1 LKKLP
6 SHIIKMQ
13 KMFFKLRCVFIF
25 MSLAMEVKMF
35 GTTLHLFDVHS
46 KMNIIDHQKLVN
58 VDFDGVE
65 VKTSGSGMRSLNF
78 LQICN
83 FIAMIVNFRS

>member
-1 LKKLP
+1 
-6 SHIIKMQ
+6 
-13 KMFFKLRCVFIF
+13 
-25 MSLAMEVKMF
+25 
-35 GTTLHLFDVHS
+35 
-46 KMNIIDHQKLVN
+46 VN

-65 VKTSGSGMRSLNF
+65 VKTSGSGMRSLKF